1 MNTTTTTV
9 PNPRC
14 RRAGAAADQL
24 TAQPAPPSYQPQ
36 SPTAGTV
43 TTPLPHAHHQR
54 PWTVRR
60 WRLAMV
66 LAALAVLATIGLRGR
81 PPSLPQILTVL
92 AGAHLRWIALA
103 VALQAI
109 SITMFALQERVP
121 LAALGVPVS
130 VRRIVAIALARS
142 AISITFPA
150 GAAVSAGYAVRQY
163 RHAGSSYEVATATMV
178 VSGLLSFG
186 GLTTLYVL
194 GSATLVAHNPAI
206 VAAWP
211 LSVILSA
218 TLVAALTSVA
228 LHQWRRRRS
237 PPPTT
242 DQAASTPAGRTGRY
256 LRLITTT
263 VRDAWRASATLRP
276 RHWLTALTYAAT
288 NWLTDLLCLAA
299 STHALGLPINLTT
312 LAGIYLGVQIVRQ
325 VPITPGGVGL
335 IETAFITGLTAAGLT
350 SVSAAAA
357 VLIYRL
363 LSCWLLVPTGG
374 IAALALRQA
383 SVRAGPLR

>member
-1 MNTTTTTV
+1 
-9 PNPRC
+9 
-14 RRAGAAADQL
+14 
-24 TAQPAPPSYQPQ
+24 
-36 SPTAGTV
+36 
-43 TTPLPHAHHQR
+43 
-54 PWTVRR
+54 
-60 WRLAMV
+60 MV